1 MMVNLLG
8 EVKTIFLK
16 KKIMKNLLLLLPASF
31 ALHIAGAQI
40 SEGKIVYEQKIDL
53 HRRMQD
59 EQMKAMV
66 PQFRTSKFELNFADN
81 QSIYKMQEEEPDI
94 TENTGN
100 GGIVMRFGGANTEY
114 YKNFATRKQV
124 EKRELGDK
132 DYIIEDSLRN
142 INWKLVDETKTILGY
157 HCKKASGKTERGSD
171 VEAWY
176 TEEILLSSGPETFNG
191 LPGMIL
197 QVDINKEEF
206 LITAVSV
213 DKSADK
219 KELRAPSKGKKITPA
234 DFAAKQKELFGNQSG
249 PVMRVINN

>member
-1 MMVNLLG
+1 MMVNLLKKL
-8 EVKTIFLK
+8 KTIFLK
-16 KKIMKNLLLLLPASF
+16 KKIMKNLLTVLMVSF
-31 ALHIAGAQI
+31 ALQVTYAQI
-40 SEGKIVYEQKIDL
+40 KEGKIVYEQKIDL

-66 PQFRTSKFELNFADN
+66 PQFRTSRFELNFADN
-81 QSIYKMQEEEPDI
+81 QSRYAMQEKEPDI

-114 YKNFATRKQV
+114 YENFITQKQV

-132 DYIIEDSLRN
+132 DYIIEDSLRH
-142 INWKLVDETKTILGY
+142 ISWKLLNETKMILGY

-171 VEAWY
+171 VDAWY
-176 TEEILLSSGPETFNG
+176 TEEIPVSSGPETFNG

-206 LITAVSV
+206 LITAVSIY
-213 DKSADK
+213 KSANK
-219 KELRAPSKGKKITPA
+219 KELKAPSKGKKITPEE
-234 DFAAKQKELFGNQSG
+234 FAIKQKELFGNQSG
-249 PVMRVINN
+249 PLMRVVNN